1 MARGGFTIKLMDR
14 QSRDTIRQVDGWRC
28 WWNCKSLG
36 YDWFPAII
44 ILLGE
49 HAVIITLYYWCL
61 AFIGTAPSATYV
73 SMSHKNCVNCFMTKT
88 SFSDSSAASS
98 CHYTG
103 RDISGEKGLNGCHL
117 QCNWIIA
124 MTVKPYYLNSIIE
137 DANFSGNWIKSLG
150 FSNGSHFLKINW
162 DSTSLLVKSPYES
175 SKYFPH

>member
-1 MARGGFTIKLMDR
+1 MDGG
-14 QSRDTIRQVDGWRC
+14 GGG
-28 WWNCKSLG
+28 NCKSLG
-36 YDWFPAII
+36 YDWFPVII
-44 ILLGE
+44 FLLGE
-49 HAVIITLYYWCL
+49 HAVIITLLLVLGIYRKSSICYIC
-61 AFIGTAPSATYV
+61 
-73 SMSHKNCVNCFMTKT
+73 MSHKNCVNCFMTKT

-103 RDISGEKGLNGCHL
+103 RDISGEKGLNGCRL

-137 DANFSGNWIKSLG
+137 DANFSGNLIKSLG